1 MSRLSVR
8 LLCSVLVVMPAI
20 ALAQQNGM
28 RVENAWSRAA
38 MQGRTG
44 VVYLTIVDDG
54 AADRLTS
61 IATPVAAKA
70 ELHESFTENGV
81 AKMRAV
87 GALPV
92 AQGNKVTL
100 APGGY
105 HIMLMN
111 LKQPLRQGDAF
122 PVTLNFEK
130 AGQVTATVTV
140 QKAGG
145 SMPMGHDAMGGM
157 NMPGMPMHGWDT
169 PSSRP

>member
-8 LLCSVLVVMPAI
+8 LLSSVLVVMPAI
-20 ALAQQNGM
+20 ALAQQKGM

-130 AGQVTATVTV
+130 AGQVTATITV

-145 SMPMGHDAMGGM
+145 SMPMGHDATGGM

>member
-8 LLCSVLVVMPAI
+8 LLCSVMVVMPAI

-44 VVYLTIVDDG
+44 AVYLTIIDDG
-54 AADRLTS
+54 GADRLTA
-61 IATPVAAKA
+61 IASPVAAKA

-92 AQGNKVTL
+92 VQGNKVTL

-157 NMPGMPMHGWDT
+157 NMHGMPMHGRDT